1 MEELVQELATRVN
14 LKGAGL
20 MNQIRARMPE
30 ATIDAILDAARL
42 VQIHQLAELIRIHEF
57 ETVLDLIEH
66 LCTLSLADEDLDA
79 LARILEE
86 NTGTWISEKCS
97 HDLAVLLKNGQ
108 LRSTMN
114 FILKLKT
121 PVQEPTGCFTWACL
135 RLGNRQRRSSPP
147 SCSTRT
153 SPDTGKSDTDR

>member
-1 MEELVQELATRVN
+1 MEELVQELATRVD

-20 MNQIRARMPE
+20 MNQIRARMPD
-30 ATIDAILDAARL
+30 ATIAAILDASRL
-42 VQIHQLAELIRIHEF
+42 VQIYQLAELIRDHEF
-57 ETVLDLIEH
+57 ETGLDLIEH
-66 LCTLSLADEDLDA
+66 LCTLSMNDEDLDA

-97 HDLAVLLKNGQ
+97 HDLAVLLKNDQ

-121 PVQEPTGCFTWACL
+121 PVQKPTGCFTWARL
-135 RLGNRQRRSSPP
+135 RLGKQPHHPP
-147 SCSTRT
+147 SC
-153 SPDTGKSDTDR
+153 